1 MAMGRWKKILIG
13 CAVLCVL
20 VGVTGFF
27 ILPPIVKPILIEKLS
42 AALHRDVALEK
53 ISINPVTL
61 SVTLKGFALRERNPS
76 STFLSF
82 EELHVNAEGLYS
94 LIKGALILKEIRLT
108 RPYVS
113 LTRRKDGTYNFSDL
127 IPKEDAEKKEKKPF
141 HFSLNNIRIVDG
153 SADFDDGHMKTR
165 HTVRR
170 MNLSIPFISNV
181 DYYRNDYVEPRF
193 SAVINGD
200 PYEIAGKTK
209 PFLDTRDTVFD
220 VDIRDIDIPFYLNYI
235 PVKWNSR
242 LASASLDLK
251 LNIHFI
257 QPGGKPPEIK
267 LAGTAALN
275 RVALDDMQKR
285 KILRIPSLTVA
296 FASVEP
302 LVPLVHLSRIS
313 MQSPEIVIRR
323 NREGAINILN
333 LLAEEKKGRPEKK
346 EAPPAKAEKKKEL
359 KARIDDISVE
369 SASVTFAD
377 EVPAEPATIRAAP
390 LNLRA
395 MNLSTEKGTSG
406 NVDLSLTVDRSGRIA
421 VRGPLE
427 IDPLRAEFALDV
439 KNLGIRTF
447 QPYFT
452 DKVRINVTRGALS
465 ASGRFAMTPGREGT
479 SRITYAGKLAVS
491 SLAAIDKAFSNDFI
505 HWKQLYFDQVNA
517 GVNPF
522 FVNIRGISLADF
534 YARIIVHPDGTL
546 NLKNIFAAGEK
557 EGEKSAAKEAPPAK
571 PAEPAATEKPDET
584 ARNIKIGKVTLQ
596 GGTIDF
602 TDRFIKPNYSARMLN
617 IGGSV
622 TGLSSDQISRAAIDL
637 KGNLGHGSPIEITG
651 SINPLTKDL
660 FADMK
665 LRFKDIEL
673 SPVTPYSARYVG
685 HPILKGKLTFDVAYL
700 IEKRKLDARNKVFID
715 QLTFGERVESPDA
728 VKAPVTLAIALLTD
742 RNGQI
747 NLDIPVS
754 GSLDDPQ
761 FRLWPIIWQI
771 IVNLITKAVT
781 APFALLS
788 SLLGGGE
795 EMSYVEFDP
804 GSSLVPPAGLQ
815 KITSLV
821 KALYERPNVRMD
833 IEGYVDPEKD
843 KEGLKQGAF
852 QRKIQARKLDD
863 MIRRGEPAVPVA
875 RVQVQPQEYE
885 KYLTLAYRAEKFP
898 KPRTVIGTAKSLP
911 RQEME
916 KLMMAHIEVTE
927 SDLRQLASRR
937 AENVKGLILES
948 GRVQPGRVF
957 IVQPQSLQ
965 PPKKEKA
972 KNSRVDFKLK

>member
-13 CAVLCVL
+13 FAVLFVF
-20 VGVTGFF
+20 VGICGFF
-27 ILPPIVKPILIEKLS
+27 ILPPVVKPILIEKIS
-42 AALHRDVALEK
+42 AALHREVTLEK
-53 ISINPVTL
+53 ISVNPFAL
-61 SVTLKGFALRERNPS
+61 SVTLKGFTLRERNPS
-76 STFLSF
+76 ATFLSF

-108 RPYVS
+108 RPYVNLS
-113 LTRRKDGTYNFSDL
+113 RNKDGTYNFSDL
-127 IPKEDAEKKEKKPF
+127 IPKEETGKEEKKPF
-141 HFSLNNIRIVDG
+141 LFSLNNIRIVDG
-153 SADFDDGHMKTR
+153 SVDFDDGPMNTR
-165 HTVRR
+165 HTVRG
-170 MNLSIPFISNV
+170 MNLSVPFISNV

-200 PYEIAGKTK
+200 PFEIAGKTK

-220 VDIRDIDIPFYLNYI
+220 MDIRNIDIPFYLNYI

-242 LASASLDLK
+242 LTSASLNLK
-251 LNIHFI
+251 MSIHFL
-257 QPGGKPPEIK
+257 QPRGKPPEIK

-285 KILRIPSLTVA
+285 KILRIPSLKVEI
-296 FASVEP
+296 ASVEP
-302 LVPLVHLSRIS
+302 LVPLVHISRIS
-313 MQSPEIVIRR
+313 MPSPEIVIRR
-323 NREGAINILN
+323 NRDGEINILN
-333 LLAEEKKGRPEKK
+333 LLTEEKKGRPEKK
-346 EAPPAKAEKKKEL
+346 ETPPAKAEKKKEL
-359 KARIDDISVE
+359 KAWVDDTSIE

-377 EVPAEPATIRAAP
+377 EMPAEPAAIRVAP
-390 LNLRA
+390 LNIKAL
-395 MNLSTEKGTSG
+395 NLSTEKGTSG
-406 NVDLSLTVDRSGRIA
+406 NVDLSLTVDRSGRIS
-421 VRGPLE
+421 VRGPMD
-427 IDPLRAEFALDV
+427 INPFRAEWALEV

-452 DKVRINVTRGALS
+452 DRVKISVTRGALS
-465 ASGRFAMTPGREGT
+465 TSGRLAMSPDREGK

-491 SLAAIDKAFSNDFI
+491 NLATIDKTFSNDFI
-505 HWKQLYFDQVNA
+505 NWKQLYFDKISA

-522 FVNIRGISLADF
+522 FVNIGGISLADF

-546 NLKNIFAAGEK
+546 NLKNIFAAKEK
-557 EGEKSAAKEAPPAK
+557 EEEKAAAKEAAPAK
-571 PAEPAATEKPDET
+571 PAEPAAEKPDEP
-584 ARNIKIGKVTLQ
+584 AQNIKIGKVTLQ

-622 TGLSSDQISRAAIDL
+622 TGLSSEQISRASIDL

-651 SINPLTKDL
+651 SINPLIKDL
-660 FADMK
+660 FADVK

-685 HPILKGKLTFDVAYL
+685 HPILKGKLTFDIAYL
-700 IEKRKLDARNKVFID
+700 IEKRKLDAQNRVFID
-715 QLTFGERVESPDA
+715 QLTFGERVDSPDA
-728 VKAPVTLAIALLTD
+728 IKAPVTLAVALLTD

-795 EMSYVEFDP
+795 EMSYIEFNP
-804 GSSLVPPAGLQ
+804 GSSLVPTSGLQ
-815 KITSLV
+815 KIKSLV
-821 KALYERPNVRMD
+821 KALYERPNIRMD

-843 KEGLKQGAF
+843 REGLKQAAF
-852 QRKIQARKLDD
+852 QRKIKAQKLNE
-863 MIRRGEPAVPVA
+863 MLRRGESAVPVA
-875 RVQVQPQEYE
+875 RVHIEPQEYE
-885 KYLTLAYRAEKFP
+885 KYLKLAYEAEKFP
-898 KPRTVIGTAKSLP
+898 KPRTLIGTAKSLP

-916 KLMMAHIEVTE
+916 KLMMAYIEITE
-927 SDLRQLASRR
+927 SDLRLLASRR
-937 AENVKGLILES
+937 AENVKGMILDS
-948 GRVQPGRVF
+948 GQVQPGRVF

-972 KNSRVDFKLK
+972 RDSRVDFKLK